1 MLLLLLLLSAETLTR
16 PSHCTPHTPP
26 IGLRL
31 FLRVGSGFE
40 MPLHDHHARY
50 EGQSPEFYSRVF
62 ETANVGLQD
71 PRNPGYASAASSN
84 FQNLTDAVA
93 AGNKSNLFLSHD
105 GSWLQWLFGG
115 CKINE

>member
-1 MLLLLLLLSAETLTR
+1 
-16 PSHCTPHTPP
+16 
-26 IGLRL
+26 
-31 FLRVGSGFE
+31 

-84 FQNLTDAVA
+84 LQNLTDAVA
-93 AGNKSNLFLSHD
+93 AGHKVEPFSFPRRLLASMALRR
-105 GSWLQWLFGG
+105 LQ
-115 CKINE
+115 NQ